1 MQLRSA
7 WSARRFHRAVAVAM
21 LALLGL
27 AGLPGPSPVRA
38 QIDGDTF
45 ADPDYGY
52 TLTWDGDVW
61 SPSDDQSGDLVL
73 ESDLVQIFFQS
84 GQFYDGDAVA
94 CRDDLVDRLPD
105 DPTVESVEAADDLAD
120 AVAEDDGR
128 AYATLR
134 VEITPDGTDEP
145 RTFAERIECRTVVAG
160 EAVLAITWLAPID
173 DYDDAATQV
182 ADLLAAL
189 DVPTFQAPGDEI
201 AGVDG
206 DSYLD
211 PAYGFGLRWDRDD
224 WAPFDPV
231 DATFGLSNAVSIISF
246 DVLTDYGDDGAACVE
261 GSLDA
266 LEESPALAEATT
278 LGRDG
283 DDVAGLDDQGW
294 SYLAVDA
301 DFGGTAQFVAF
312 RCIGLPGTDL
322 TLRAVHSGPID
333 GYEEQADL
341 AAPVFESLTL
351 PGGTDEPAEAA
362 TPEAPES
369 ASPSSDGT
377 PQPEEP
383 APGPDEDA
391 SPTPEAAATPSAEP
405 EPSAPDVDLDTFD
418 QPDGAWS
425 LSYDP
430 ETWTT
435 LDRALYATVDLALR
449 DADGALTVTVD
460 TLDSNG
466 AAPADVLDGLVAV
479 EIDGLAGDDTEID
492 EVGETEGTP
501 EGGVSARYEIAGGDQ
516 GVRVIGLIVVP
527 AGDDTM
533 AVVRVFATAEEF
545 TGAGGDLAGLLAG
558 YDVGT

>member
-7 WSARRFHRAVAVAM
+7 WSARRFHRAVAIAT

-27 AGLPGPSPVRA
+27 AGLMGPSPVRA

-73 ESDLVQIFFQS
+73 ESDLVRIFFQS

-94 CRDDLVDRLPD
+94 CRDDLVERLPN
-105 DPTVESVEAADDLAD
+105 DPMVESVEAADDLAD
-120 AVAEDDGR
+120 AAAAEDGR

-134 VEITPDGTDEP
+134 VEITPDGADEP
-145 RTFAERIECRTVVAG
+145 QTFAERIECRTVVAG

-182 ADLLAAL
+182 ADLLATL
-189 DVPTFQAPGDEI
+189 DVPTFQAPGGDI
-201 AGVDG
+201 TGVDG

-211 PAYGFGLRWDRDD
+211 PQYGFGLSWDGDD

-231 DATFGLSNAVSIISF
+231 DAALGLSNAISIISF

-266 LEESPALAEATT
+266 LEESPALAEVTT
-278 LGRDG
+278 LERDG
-283 DDVAGLDDQGW
+283 DDVTGLDDPGW
-294 SYLAVDA
+294 SYLAVEA

-312 RCIGLPGTDL
+312 RCVGLPETDL

-362 TPEAPES
+362 TPDAPDAPES
-369 ASPSSDGT
+369 AAPSADAT
-377 PQPEEP
+377 PEPEEP
-383 APGPDEDA
+383 
-391 SPTPEAAATPSAEP
+391 TP
-405 EPSAPDVDLDTFD
+405 EPSAPDADRDTFD

-449 DADGALTVTVD
+449 DAGGAVTVTVD

-479 EIDGLAGDDTEID
+479 EIDGLAGDDTGID
-492 EVGETEGTP
+492 EVGEIEGTP
-501 EGGVSARYEIAGGDQ
+501 GDGVSARYEIASADQ
-516 GVRVIGLIVVP
+516 GARVVGLIVVP
-527 AGDDTM
+527 AGDGTV
-533 AVVRVFATAEEF
+533 AVVRAFATAEDF
-545 TGAGGDLAGLLAG
+545 AGAEDELADLLAG
-558 YDVGT
+558 YDVES